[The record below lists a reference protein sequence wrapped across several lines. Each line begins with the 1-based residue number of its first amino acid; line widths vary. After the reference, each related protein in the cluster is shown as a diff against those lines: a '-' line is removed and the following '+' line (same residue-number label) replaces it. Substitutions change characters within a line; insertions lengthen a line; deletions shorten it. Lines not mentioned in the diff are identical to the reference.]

1 MHSVLF
7 GHFMSSYRIFKGRK
21 YARSR
26 FNASVAE
33 SEGILSDEF
42 NKLLGK
48 IERAYAE
55 VDAFL
60 APLTEAQKS
69 ELTDAGGWSVKDHL
83 IHMAVWEDGI
93 DALLSHESRDERMSF
108 SAAAPKPRGLDSI
121 NDAIFRQHNGKTLQQ
136 VLDAREAIHT
146 RFLHTLRALPDDA
159 LQRPIRDF
167 DAESSSNQP
176 TEGLIVGNTSA
187 HYRKHLGWMQA
198 VVAGE

>member
-1 MHSVLF
+1 M
-7 GHFMSSYRIFKGRK
+7 
-21 YARSR
+21 
-26 FNASVAE
+26 
-33 SEGILSDEF
+33 SDEI

-48 IERAYAE
+48 IERAYGE

-60 APLTEAQKS
+60 APLTDAQKTD
-69 ELTDAGGWSVKDHL
+69 LTDAGGWSVKDHL

-93 DALLSHESRDERMSF
+93 DALLSHESRDARMGF
-108 SAAAPKPRGLDSI
+108 SDAAPKPRGLDNI
-121 NDAIFRQHNGKTLQQ
+121 NDAIFRQHKDKTLQQ

-146 RFLHTLRALPDDA
+146 RFLYTLRALPDDA

-176 TEGLIVGNTSA
+176 VEGLIVGNTSA

-198 VVAGE
+198 IVAEK